1 MNNQIEVLEVVGELE
16 TNANQKFSF
25 IEMIIQ
31 NYFFFLFI
39 PIIILI
45 FEYFRNDVIISLL
58 SIVVTIAYKNEID
71 KSLVFQKYKYF
82 IILFLIIITI
92 VSKLVNSQYGIL
104 CFLMLTFTIMPKT
117 GKTKI

>member
-1 MNNQIEVLEVVGELE
+1 MNNQIEVLEVVGELK

-25 IEMIIQ
+25 IEMILQ

-39 PIIILI
+39 PMIILI
-45 FEYFRNDVIISLL
+45 FEFFKNDITISLL
-58 SIVVTIAYKNEID
+58 SIVVTIVYKKEID

-92 VSKLVNSQYGIL
+92 VSKLVNSNYGIL
-104 CFLMLTFTIMPKT
+104 CILMLTFTIMPKI
-117 GKTKI
+117 KKYK